1 MFMETKVCK
10 TCGRELPIE
19 NFSKNAYGYIVNVR
33 NVTASIAVRLLST
46 ERTTRERHSNKS
58 C

>member
-1 MFMETKVCK
+1 METKVCK